1 MARNF
6 YLEVNMLRPLWRP
19 ILLTVGAL
27 LLVLGGVPA
36 TADHSADLHSP
47 NMVHVANDRNDDPPT
62 SGAINSDLAFWG
74 NLAAAGN
81 YSGVRLFDI
90 RRPEKPVLLSAFRC
104 NGGQGDV
111 SFYQAKDRLL
121 LIRSIDAPQ
130 TSRDCSSSGSP
141 GGTDAAPGE
150 ADFEGLRIIDVTNP
164 RAPFQIGSVATACG
178 SHTHTTIP
186 DDENQRAIV
195 YVSSYPLG
203 QSIGDECQVPHAKIS
218 VVVIPD
224 ANPAAAFMHHEQ
236 PIHAQPV
243 PAGGGGGD
251 HGLPGAIGCHDITAF
266 TDPKVE
272 VAAAACL
279 TEGQLWDISNPL
291 YPCTLPTQE
300 ACHTHIDNPLVEIWH
315 SSAFTWDSEIVL
327 FGDEHG
333 GGSAPGC
340 AGSSD
345 TSGNIWFY
353 KNEGGGA
360 PAPLVG
366 RYALPRPQLPE
377 ECTLHNFSVIPI
389 NDNVR
394 YRAVSSVYRGGTT
407 VFDFTVLQQPG
418 NLVEVLDPATAPVV
432 GTEIGFYDSQS
443 GDGQGAD
450 DAWSSYWYN
459 NFIYVN
465 GGLGNRD
472 GRGDRGFDVYK
483 LLREDTRHQFTIKSF
498 HHFNP
503 QTQEDFETLGG

>member
-1 MARNF
+1 V
-6 YLEVNMLRPLWRP
+6 EVKMLRSLWRP
-19 ILLTVGAL
+19 
-27 LLVLGGVPA
+27 LLVSLGAFVLILGGIPA
-36 TADHSADLHSP
+36 SADHSADLHSP
-47 NMVHVANDRNDDPPT
+47 NMVHVANDKNDDPPT

-81 YSGVRLFDI
+81 YSGFRLFDI
-90 RRPEKPVLLSAFRC
+90 RQPERPVLLSAFRC
-104 NGGQGDV
+104 SGGQGDV
-111 SFYQAKDRLL
+111 SFYQAKERLL

-130 TSRDCSSSGSP
+130 TSRSCNSSATP
-141 GGTDAAPGE
+141 GGTDALPGE
-150 ADFEGLRIIDVTNP
+150 ADFEGLRIIDVTDP
-164 RAPFQIGSVATACG
+164 RNPFQVASVATDCG

-203 QSIGDECQVPHAKIS
+203 ASIGDECQVPHAKIA

-224 ANPAAAFMHHEQ
+224 AAPEAASLHHYQ

-243 PAGGGGGD
+243 PVGGTPD
-251 HGLPGAIGCHDITAF
+251 LGLPGTIGCHDITAF

-279 TEGQLWDISNPL
+279 TEGQLWDISDPL
-291 YPCTLPTQE
+291 FPCTIDE
-300 ACHTHIDNPLVEIWH
+300 SCHTHVDNSFVEIWH
-315 SSAFTWDSEIVL
+315 SSAFTWDSRIIL

-340 AGSSD
+340 LGTND
-345 TSGNIWFY
+345 PTGNIWFY
-353 KNEGGGA
+353 RNNGAGA
-360 PAPLVG
+360 PLDLVG
-366 RYALPRPQLPE
+366 RYALPRPQATE

-394 YRAVSSVYRGGTT
+394 YRAVSSSYRGGTT
-407 VFDFTVLQQPG
+407 VFDFTGLQQPE
-418 NLVEVLDPATAPVV
+418 NLVPVLPADAPVV
-432 GTEIGFYDSQS
+432 ATEVAFYDSQS
-443 GDGQGAD
+443 GDGQGGD

-465 GGLGNRD
+465 GGLGSRD
-472 GRGDRGFDVYK
+472 ARGDRGFDVYL
-483 LLREDTRHQFTIKSF
+483 LLRKGKQQFTIKSF
-498 HHFNP
+498 QHFNP

>member
-1 MARNF
+1 MR
-6 YLEVNMLRPLWRP
+6 RK
-19 ILLTVGAL
+19 ILL
-27 LLVLGGVPA
+27 LLVSIGALAVVFLPSAGA
-36 TADHSADLHSP
+36 NHSVDLHSP
-47 NMVHVANDRNDDPPT
+47 NVVHVANDKNDDPPT

-74 NLAAAGN
+74 NVAAAGN
-81 YSGVRLFDI
+81 YRGFRLFDI
-90 RRPEKPVLLSAFRC
+90 RRPERPVLLTAFRC

-111 SFYQAKDRLL
+111 SFYQAKERLL
-121 LIRSIDAPQ
+121 LIQSVDAPQ
-130 TSRDCSSSGSP
+130 DNRHCNSNNIP
-141 GGTDAAPGE
+141 GGTDAAPGP
-150 ADFEGLRIIDVTNP
+150 ADWEGVRVIDVTNP
-164 RAPFQIGSVATACG
+164 RAPFFVTAVETKCG
-178 SHTHTTIP
+178 SHTHTTLP

-203 QSIGDECQVPHAKIS
+203 QSIGDECQVPHAVIA

-224 ANPAAAFMHHEQ
+224 ANPAAAHVDHYQ

-251 HGLPGAIGCHDITAF
+251 HGLPGTIGCHDITAF

-279 TEGQLWDISNPL
+279 TEGQLWDISDPL
-291 YPCTLPTQE
+291 FPCTIDET
-300 ACHTHIDNPLVEIWH
+300 CHTHIDNTLVEIWH
-315 SSAFTWDSEIVL
+315 SSAFTWDSRIVL

-340 AGSSD
+340 GGTAD

-353 KNEGGGA
+353 RNNGAGA

-366 RYALPRPQLPE
+366 RYALPRPQLTE
-377 ECTLHNFSVIPI
+377 ECSLHNFSVIPI

-394 YRAVSSVYRGGTT
+394 YRAVSSAYRGGTT
-407 VFDFTVLQQPG
+407 VFDFTPLQREE
-418 NLVEVLDPATAPVV
+418 NLVPVLDPFTAPVV

-443 GDGQGAD
+443 GDGRGAD

-465 GGLGNRD
+465 GGLASRD
-472 GRGDRGFDVYK
+472 VRGDRGFDVYK
-483 LLREDTRHQFTIKSF
+483 LLKDEKHQFTVKSF
-498 HHFNP
+498 NHFNP

>member
-1 MARNF
+1 MFRS
-6 YLEVNMLRPLWRP
+6 LWRP
-19 ILLTVGAL
+19 IVPSIGAL
-27 LLVLGGVPA
+27 LLILGGLPA
-36 TADHSADLHSP
+36 SANHSVDVHSP

-62 SGAINSDLAFWG
+62 AGAINSDLAFWG
-74 NLAAAGN
+74 NIAAAGN
-81 YSGVRLFDI
+81 YSGFRLFDI
-90 RRPEKPVLLSAFRC
+90 TKPETPRLLSAFRC

-130 TSRDCSSSGSP
+130 NSRECNSSGTP
-141 GGTDAAPGE
+141 GGTDAAPGP
-150 ADFEGLRIIDVTNP
+150 ADFEGLRIIDVTKP
-164 RAPFQIGSVATACG
+164 RAPFLVAAVETDCG

-186 DDENQRAIV
+186 DDKNQRAIV

-203 QSIGDECQVPHAKIS
+203 QAVGDECQVPHSKIA

-224 ANPAAAFMHHEQ
+224 AAPGTARVHHYQ
-236 PIHAQPV
+236 PVHAQPV
-243 PAGGGGGD
+243 PVGG
-251 HGLPGAIGCHDITAF
+251 HALPGTIGCHDITAF
-266 TDPKVE
+266 TDPKIE

-279 TEGQLWDISNPL
+279 TEGQLWDISDPL
-291 YPCTLPTQE
+291 FPCTINE

-315 SSAFTWDSEIVL
+315 SSAFTWDSRIVL

-340 AGSSD
+340 GGTND
-345 TSGNIWFY
+345 PSGNIWFY
-353 KNEGGGA
+353 KNDGAGA

-366 RYALPRPQLPE
+366 RYALPRPQPAE

-394 YRAVSSVYRGGTT
+394 YRAVSSSYRGGTT
-407 VFDFTVLQQPG
+407 VFDFTGLQRPE
-418 NLVEVLDPATAPVV
+418 NLVPVLDPLTAPVV
-432 GTEIGFYDSQS
+432 GQEVGFYDSQS
-443 GDGQGAD
+443 GDGRGAD

-459 NFIYVN
+459 NFVYVN

-472 GRGDRGFDVYK
+472 PRGDRGFDIYK
-483 LLREDTRHQFTIKSF
+483 LLRRGDQQFTTKSF
-498 HHFNP
+498 QHFNP

>member
-1 MARNF
+1 M
-6 YLEVNMLRPLWRP
+6 EVKMFRSLWRP
-19 ILLTVGAL
+19 LLVTVGAIL
-27 LLVLGGVPA
+27 LLGGGIPA
-36 TADHSADLHSP
+36 SADHSADLHTP
-47 NMVHVANDRNDDPPT
+47 NLVHVANDKNDDPPT
-62 SGAINSDLAFWG
+62 SGAVNSDLAFWG
-74 NLAAAGN
+74 NIAAAGN
-81 YSGVRLFDI
+81 YSGLRLFDI

-130 TSRDCSSSGSP
+130 NSRSCNSSGTP
-141 GGTDAAPGE
+141 GGTDAPPGE
-150 ADFEGLRIIDVTNP
+150 LDFEGLRIIDVTDP
-164 RAPFQIGSVATACG
+164 RNPFQVSSVATDCG

-203 QSIGDECQVPHAKIS
+203 ASIGDECQVPHAKIA

-224 ANPAAAFMHHEQ
+224 ASPEDAFLHHYQ

-243 PAGGGGGD
+243 PVGGPAEL
-251 HGLPGAIGCHDITAF
+251 GLPGTIGCHDITAF

-272 VAAAACL
+272 IAAAACL
-279 TEGQLWDISNPL
+279 TEGQLWDLSDPL
-291 YPCTLPTQE
+291 FPCTVDE
-300 ACHTHIDNPLVEIWH
+300 SCHTHIDNSLVEIWH
-315 SSAFTWDSEIVL
+315 SSAFTWDSRIVL

-340 AGSSD
+340 LGTAD
-345 TSGNIWFY
+345 PTGNIWFY
-353 KNEGGGA
+353 KNNGAGA
-360 PAPLVG
+360 PSPLVG
-366 RYALPRPQLPE
+366 RYALPRPQVTE

-394 YRAVSSVYRGGTT
+394 YRAVSSSYRGGTT
-407 VFDFTVLQQPG
+407 VFDFTGLQQPA
-418 NLVEVLDPATAPVV
+418 NLIPVLDPADAPVV
-432 GTEIGFYDSQS
+432 GTEVAFYDSQS
-443 GDGQGAD
+443 GDGQGGD

-465 GGLGNRD
+465 GGLGSRD
-472 GRGDRGFDVYK
+472 PRGDRGFDVYK
-483 LLREDTRHQFTIKSF
+483 LLRREKQQFTIKSF

>member
-1 MARNF
+1 
-6 YLEVNMLRPLWRP
+6 MLNPLWRP
-19 ILLTVGAL
+19 VLATIGAL
-27 LLVLGGVPA
+27 TLILAGVPA
-36 TADHSADLHSP
+36 AADHDADLHSP

-81 YSGVRLFDI
+81 YRGFRLFDI
-90 RRPEKPVLLSAFRC
+90 RKPETPKLLIAFRC

-111 SFYQAKDRLL
+111 SFYQAKERLL
-121 LIRSIDAPQ
+121 LVQSVDAPQ
-130 TSRDCSSSGSP
+130 DNRQCNSNNIP
-141 GGTDAAPGE
+141 GGTDLPPGE
-150 ADFEGLRIIDVTNP
+150 VDWEGIRIIDVTNP
-164 RAPFQIGSVATACG
+164 RAPFQVAAVETACG

-203 QSIGDECQVPHAKIS
+203 AAIGDECTLPHAKIS

-224 ANPAAAFMHHEQ
+224 ANPAAAFLHHEQ

-243 PAGGGGGD
+243 GAGEA
-251 HGLPGAIGCHDITAF
+251 LPGTIGCHDITAF

-272 VAAAACL
+272 LAAAACL
-279 TEGQLWDISNPL
+279 TEGQLWDISDPL
-291 YPCTLPTQE
+291 FPCTLPGQE

-315 SSAFTWDSEIVL
+315 SSALTWDANIVI

-340 AGSSD
+340 GGTND
-345 TSGNIWFY
+345 PTGNVWFY
-353 KNEGGGA
+353 KNNGAGA

-366 RYALPRPQLPE
+366 RYTIPRSQVGE
-377 ECTLHNFSVIPI
+377 ECTMHNFSVVPI
-389 NDNVR
+389 NDNIR
-394 YRAVSSVYRGGTT
+394 YRAVSSTYRGGTT
-407 VFDFTVLQQPG
+407 VFDFTHLQRPE
-418 NLVEVLDPATAPVV
+418 NLVPVLDPLTAPVV

-443 GDGQGAD
+443 GDGQGGD

-459 NFIYVN
+459 DFIYVN
-465 GGLGNRD
+465 GGLANRD
-472 GRGDRGFDVYK
+472 NRGDRGFDVYK
-483 LLREDTRHQFTIKSF
+483 LLRRGTQQFTTKSF

>member
-1 MARNF
+1 
-6 YLEVNMLRPLWRP
+6 MLRPLWHP
-19 ILLTVGAL
+19 LVGTVGAL
-27 LLVLGGVPA
+27 ILILGGVPA
-36 TADHSADLHSP
+36 GANHSADLHTP
-47 NMVHVANDRNDDPPT
+47 NVVHVANDKNDDPPT

-74 NLAAAGN
+74 NIAAAGN
-81 YSGVRLFDI
+81 YSGFRLFDI
-90 RRPEKPVLLSAFRC
+90 RKPETPVLLSAFRC

-111 SFYQAKDRLL
+111 SFYQAKERLL

-130 TSRDCSSSGSP
+130 NNRECNSAGTP
-141 GGTDAAPGE
+141 GGTDAAPGP
-150 ADFEGLRIIDVTNP
+150 ADFEGIRIIDVTNP
-164 RAPFQIGSVATACG
+164 RAPFFVTAVETACG

-203 QSIGDECQVPHAKIS
+203 AGVGDECQVPHAKIS

-224 ANPAAAFMHHEQ
+224 AAPQTAFVHHEQ

-243 PAGGGGGD
+243 PVGGVE
-251 HGLPGAIGCHDITAF
+251 GLPGTIGCHDITAF

-279 TEGQLWDISNPL
+279 TEGQIWDISDPL
-291 YPCTLPTQE
+291 FPCTVDE
-300 ACHTHIDNPLVEIWH
+300 SCHTHIDNSLVEIWH
-315 SSAFTWDSEIVL
+315 SSAFTWDSRIIL

-340 AGSSD
+340 LGTAD
-345 TSGNIWFY
+345 PTGNIWFY
-353 KNEGGGA
+353 KNNGAGA

-366 RYALPRPQLPE
+366 RYALPRPQATE

-394 YRAVSSVYRGGTT
+394 YRAVSSSYRGGTT
-407 VFDFTVLQQPG
+407 VFDFTTLQRPE
-418 NLVEVLDPATAPVV
+418 NLVPVLDPATAPVV
-432 GTEIGFYDSQS
+432 GTEVGFYDSQS
-443 GDGQGAD
+443 GDGQGGD

-465 GGLGNRD
+465 GGLGSRD
-472 GRGDRGFDVYK
+472 IRGDRGFDVYL
-483 LLREDTRHQFTIKSF
+483 LLRRKEQQFTVKSF
-498 HHFNP
+498 QHFNP

>member
-1 MARNF
+1 V
-6 YLEVNMLRPLWRP
+6 EVKMLRALWRP
-19 ILLTVGAL
+19 LLVTVGAVVL
-27 LLVLGGVPA
+27 ILGGIPA
-36 TADHSADLHSP
+36 GADHNADLHSP
-47 NMVHVANDRNDDPPT
+47 NLVHVANDKNNDPPT
-62 SGAINSDLAFWG
+62 SGAVNSDLAFWG

-81 YSGVRLFDI
+81 YSGFRLFDI
-90 RRPEKPVLLSAFRC
+90 RKPETPVLLRAFRC
-104 NGGQGDV
+104 NGSQGDV
-111 SFYQAKDRLL
+111 SFYQAKERLL

-130 TSRDCSSSGSP
+130 DRRNCNSNGIP
-141 GGTDAAPGE
+141 GGTDAPPGE
-150 ADFEGLRIIDVTNP
+150 ADFEGLRIIDVTDP
-164 RAPFQIGSVATACG
+164 RNPFQVASVATDCG

-203 QSIGDECQVPHAKIS
+203 QSVGDECQVPHAKIA

-224 ANPAAAFMHHEQ
+224 AAPEAASLHHYQ

-243 PAGGGGGD
+243 PLGGPPD
-251 HGLPGAIGCHDITAF
+251 LGLPGTIGCHDITAF

-279 TEGQLWDISNPL
+279 TEGQLWDISDPL
-291 YPCTLPTQE
+291 FPCTVDET
-300 ACHTHIDNPLVEIWH
+300 CHTHVDNSLVEIWH
-315 SSAFTWDSEIVL
+315 SSAFTWDSRIIL

-340 AGSSD
+340 GGTND
-345 TSGNIWFY
+345 PTGNIWFY
-353 KNEGGGA
+353 KNNGAGA
-360 PAPLVG
+360 PLPLVG
-366 RYALPRPQLPE
+366 RYALPRPQVTE

-394 YRAVSSVYRGGTT
+394 YRAVSSSYRGGTT
-407 VFDFTVLQQPG
+407 VFDFTGLQQPE
-418 NLVEVLDPATAPVV
+418 NLVPVLDPATAPVV
-432 GTEIGFYDSQS
+432 GTEVAFYDSQS
-443 GDGQGAD
+443 GDGQGGD

-465 GGLGNRD
+465 GGLGSRD
-472 GRGDRGFDVYK
+472 ARGDRGFDVYL
-483 LLREDTRHQFTIKSF
+483 LLRKGKQQFTIKSF
-498 HHFNP
+498 QHFNP